1 MSGTNLMSSNP
12 SHEPRF
18 GVSHMMFSTRQ
29 SHLEKIADAE
39 LISTWHSHLEKS
51 AEAELECWRLQ
62 IMMMR
67 LYQQQYISSF
77 VAESGVLRLALTKE
91 MSQRLADKEVE
102 VTQSLAEEEIEV
114 VSLSLTDKEI
124 EEVSHSLENE
134 EIDVVS
140 PSLMDEDVNKGNR
153 GITWQPHSEKSAD
166 AAFEFWRSQTMVM
179 MCFYQH
185 QYNRCYVAESGVR
198 RLAFTDE
205 VSQSMADEKSEVAQ
219 SLTEEEIEV
228 VSLSSSDEEIDEV
241 SHSVVGK
248 RMIEVVSPSLVHNE
262 IEEGHERINNKRPQ
276 DSFVQCA
283 CCVRCKW
290 VCSEPFVA
298 CLCNDPL
305 VILVPSTDITKRVPK
320 VKNGCV
326 RCDYRG
332 SCVHFS
338 TGRYDVL
345 VGGALCFCSRT
356 CRRIWFAEQGG
367 MIIAKK
373 RVRAW
378 SLA

>member
-29 SHLEKIADAE
+29 SHLEKNADAE
-39 LISTWHSHLEKS
+39 LISTWHLHLEKS

-62 IMMMR
+62 MMMMR

-91 MSQRLADKEVE
+91 VSQRLADKEVE

-114 VSLSLTDKEI
+114 VSLSLTDEEI

-140 PSLMDEDVNKGNR
+140 PSLMDEEIKEGNR
-153 GITWQPHSEKSAD
+153 GITRQPHSEKSAD
-166 AAFEFWRSQTMVM
+166 AAFEFWRLQTMEVM
-179 MCFYQH
+179 RFYQH

-262 IEEGHERINNKRPQ
+262 IEEGHKCFNNKRTQ
-276 DSFVQCA
+276 VSFVQCA

-290 VCSEPFVA
+290 VCSEPFIA
-298 CLCNDPL
+298 CSCNDPL